1 MVLGHVAD
9 AGVAGAELGG
19 CGIDADVAD
28 ILCDAD
34 AGLLL
39 ERAAEVGVGNA
50 ELCGNCADIYG
61 LVVALRE
68 QLERAQHQRT
78 ETAGLLALQRD
89 GAAER
94 VDLPLHGVFN
104 RPERRL
110 LRGSGIHRAARDG
123 IDTTQHLTELRLR
136 DAEGF

>member
-1 MVLGHVAD
+1 M
-9 AGVAGAELGG
+9 
-19 CGIDADVAD
+19 
-28 ILCDAD
+28 
-34 AGLLL
+34 
-39 ERAAEVGVGNA
+39 GVGNA

-68 QLERAQHQRT
+68 QLEACNTSGLDCRT
-78 ETAGLLALQRD
+78 PCFAAGWR
-89 GAAER
+89 GGT